1 MRASILRLTLTL
13 AAMAAFTGTAFG
25 ADADW
30 SLCGEG
36 YRIPERPVSETA
48 ESASDPEAFR
58 ISADSA
64 DLVEEGVSRLT
75 GNVAVERGTRLLRS
89 EELVYDQPEGVI
101 EAKGNVR
108 YWDEG
113 VFVAGEN
120 ARAEIETDVVAIER
134 VTRYMLEGEH
144 GHGEARDLGI
154 SGNERI
160 AASDATYTTCNPGDA
175 DWLISAGHL
184 AIDPAEGTGI
194 ARNVWLRIMGQRLFY
209 LPRLSFALSSQRKS
223 GFLAP
228 SWGSSETGGL
238 EVTTP
243 FYFNLAPNYDATLEA
258 RAMSE
263 RGVQARGEL
272 RFLSRAYGSGWLG
285 AEHLPSDAK
294 FDDDR
299 SAFDLAHRHEWSD
312 RWSTDARLEWVSDTE
327 YLLDLGAGLSQSSR
341 TYLPRRFDASYRGD
355 GWDALVRFQNFQTL
369 NPSILE
375 QDRPYARLP
384 QILVRRNAP
393 ERNRALN
400 VGAEA
405 EISYFHRQSYTDG
418 ARANLRSSF
427 TYPIHTAATF
437 VTPRAALHVTGYELD
452 RVEAESAL
460 DDRRT
465 LVVPALSL
473 DSGMFLERPVTLEGR
488 SLTHTVEPR
497 LYYLLVPFE
506 RQDDL
511 PNFDTSESTFSF
523 ARLYRE
529 NRFSGGDRIGD
540 ANQLTLGLTSRLLD
554 EHGAELARASLG
566 QISHFRDRRVG
577 LDRSDA
583 PQRRRA
589 SDLVAEIEARPARG
603 WRLRTSLQY
612 DVVDDRTDAS
622 ALHVQYRRDRRRVFN
637 AAYRLVRDIAPDR
650 TIEQADL
657 SFVWPIANQWRTIG
671 RWSFALNEVGNRTL
685 EAFGGLAYESC
696 CLTLRAVA
704 RRYLSH
710 AHWSESDERYSNGIY
725 VQVEFKG
732 LTGAGARPKEF
743 LVRGIPGYEN
753 EF

>member
-1 MRASILRLTLTL
+1 
-13 AAMAAFTGTAFG
+13 MAAFTGAAFG

-30 SLCGEG
+30 SLCGAG
-36 YRIPERPVSETA
+36 FQIPERPVSEA
-48 ESASDPEAFR
+48 PESTSDPETIR
-58 ISADSA
+58 VSADSA
-64 DLVEEGVSRLT
+64 DLVEEGISRLT

-89 EELVYDQPEGVI
+89 DEIVYDQPEGII
-101 EAKGNVR
+101 EARGNVR

-113 VFVAGEN
+113 VFVAGES
-120 ARAEIETDVVAIER
+120 ARAEVETDVVAIER
-134 VTRYMLEGEH
+134 VTTYMLEGER
-144 GHGEARDLGI
+144 GHGEASDFGI
-154 SGNERI
+154 SGDKRI
-160 AASDATYTTCNPGDA
+160 AASDVTYTTCNPGDA
-175 DWLISAGHL
+175 DWRISAGHL
-184 AIDPAEGTGI
+184 AIDPAEGTGR
-194 ARNVWLRIMGQRLFY
+194 ARDVWLRIMGQRLFY
-209 LPRLSFALSSQRKS
+209 LPRLSFSLSSQRKS

-228 SWGSSETGGL
+228 TWGSSEAGGL
-238 EVTTP
+238 EVTAP

-263 RGVQARGEL
+263 RGVQARSEL
-272 RFLSRAYGSGWLG
+272 RFLSRWYGSGRLA
-285 AEHLPSDAK
+285 AEHLPSDAR
-294 FDDDR
+294 FDGDR
-299 SAFDLAHRHEWSD
+299 SAFDASHRHEWSD

-327 YLLDLGAGLSQSSR
+327 YLQDLGAGLSQSSR
-341 TYLPRRFDASYRGD
+341 TYLPRRFDATYRG
-355 GWDALVRFQNFQTL
+355 GEWDALVRFQNFQTL
-369 NPSILE
+369 NPSIFE

-384 QILVRRNAP
+384 EILVRKNTP
-393 ERNRALN
+393 GRNRTLN

-405 EISYFHRQSYTDG
+405 EITYFHRESFTTG
-418 ARANLRSSF
+418 MRANLRPSF
-427 TYPIHTAATF
+427 TYPIHTAGTF

-452 RVEAESAL
+452 RIEAESAL
-460 DDRRT
+460 GDSPAT
-465 LVVPALSL
+465 VVPAFSL

-506 RQDDL
+506 RQDHL

-566 QISHFRDRRVG
+566 QISYFRDRRVG

-583 PQRRRA
+583 PQMRRG
-589 SDLVAEIEARPARG
+589 SDLVAEIEARPARE
-603 WRLRTSLQY
+603 WRLRASLQH
-612 DVVDDRTDAS
+612 DTVDDRTEANG
-622 ALHVQYRRDRRRVFN
+622 LHVQYRHDRRRIFN
-637 AAYRLVRDIAPDR
+637 AAYRLVRDVDPDR

-657 SFVWPIANQWRTIG
+657 SFVWPIANRWRTIG
-671 RWSFALNEVGNRTL
+671 RWSVALDEEQDRTL

-696 CLTLRAVA
+696 CLTVRAVA

-710 AHWSESDERYSNGIY
+710 AHRIGSDERYSNGLY
-725 VQVEFKG
+725 LQVEFKG
-732 LTGAGARPKEF
+732 LTGTGVRPKEF
-743 LVRGIPGYEN
+743 LIRGIPGYEN